1 MIAEINF
8 GFASKIR
15 GLTVEKIK
23 TPCDC
28 RVLKVGGPTDDYD
41 ALIDLCE
48 IHESK
53 FKRMQSGELEGEVL
67 IPGLEIQRE

>member
-8 GFASKIR
+8 GFAAKIR
-15 GLTVEKIK
+15 GLTVDKIK
-23 TPCDC
+23 TPCNC
-28 RVLKVGGPTDDYD
+28 IVLKVGGPNDDYD

-53 FKRMQSGELEGEVL
+53 YKRMLNGELEGEVL